1 MSSTLN
7 KNFTLKEVNTSI
19 TSKIEEIVFNKNYKQ
34 KRNRRRYETP
44 QKQT

>member
-19 TSKIEEIVFNKNYKQ
+19 TSKIEEIVFDKNYK
-34 KRNRRRYETP
+34 
-44 QKQT
+44 